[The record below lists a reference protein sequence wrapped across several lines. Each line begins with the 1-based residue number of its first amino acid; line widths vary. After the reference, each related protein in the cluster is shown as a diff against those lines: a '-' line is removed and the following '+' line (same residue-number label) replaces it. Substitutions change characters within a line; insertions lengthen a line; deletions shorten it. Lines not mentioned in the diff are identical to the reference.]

1 MTPIQLTLLIAL
13 GIMLASVLVFVWS
26 TYRWLANIS
35 KARLVLNLE
44 ESDDLNRLLEKLV
57 NKANQHANLINGLH
71 PFVSQ
76 VKYLHILTE
85 FNCFSSK
92 GTPV

>member
-13 GIMLASVLVFVWS
+13 AIMLASVLVFVWS

-35 KARLVLNLE
+35 KARLILSLE
-44 ESDDLNRLLEKLV
+44 ETPEYNRLLEKLV
-57 NKANQHANLINGLH
+57 NKANQHTKLIHGLH

-76 VKYLHILTE
+76 VKYMFIPTLVVLGLT
-85 FNCFSSK
+85 FLF
-92 GTPV
+92 

>member
-13 GIMLASVLVFVWS
+13 AIMLASVLVFVWS

-35 KARLVLNLE
+35 KARLILSLE
-44 ESDDLNRLLEKLV
+44 ETPEYNRLLEKLV
-57 NKANQHANLINGLH
+57 NKANQHANLINSLH

-76 VKYLHILTE
+76 VKYMFIPTLVVLGLT
-85 FNCFSSK
+85 FLF
-92 GTPV
+92 